1 MALIVQKYGGTSVG
15 TIERIHRVADRVAQ
29 TQREGHQVVVVLSAM
44 SGETDRLIKL
54 AHEATSNPDERELD
68 MLLSTG
74 ERVTIALLAM
84 DLRGRGMN
92 ARSFTGRQVGIITD
106 SAHTKARIAR
116 VTADRIK
123 EAIGKGVIPVV
134 AGFQG
139 VNEQSDVTTLGR
151 GGSDLSAVALAAA
164 LKADRC
170 IIFTDVD
177 GVYTADPNIV
187 PTARR
192 IDKIAYEEMLE
203 MASLGAKVLQTR
215 SVEFAAKYG
224 VPVEV
229 NSTFKEGKGTLVTKE
244 DADMEA
250 VAVAGVTGDRNQA
263 KITVVGV
270 PDKPGIA
277 ARIFGEVANAHINVD
292 MIIQNIGQATLT
304 DLSFTVPRA
313 DLKKAVSII
322 HDVAKDIEAKSV
334 SVTESIAK
342 VSLIGVG
349 MRSHSGVASK
359 MFDVLSREG
368 INIMM
373 ISTSEIKISCV
384 IDEKYLEL
392 AMRTLHSAFGLDQ
405 APASDRA
412 AAKLV

>member
-15 TIERIHRVADRVAQ
+15 TIERIHRVADRVAH
-29 TQREGHQVVVVLSAM
+29 TQQEGNQVVVVLSAM

-54 AHEATSNPDERELD
+54 AQEVTTVPDERELD

-74 ERVTIALLAM
+74 ERITIALLSM
-84 DLRGRGMN
+84 ELRGRGIN

-123 EAIGKGVIPVV
+123 EALKQGVIPVV

-139 VNEQSDVTTLGR
+139 INEQSDVTTLGR
-151 GGSDLSAVALAAA
+151 GGSDLSAVALSAA

-170 IIFTDVD
+170 VIFTDVD

-187 PTARR
+187 PSARR
-192 IDKIAYEEMLE
+192 IERIAYEEMLE

-215 SVEFAAKYG
+215 SVEFAAKFH

-229 NSTFKEGKGTLVTKE
+229 NSSFKEGKGTLVTKE

-250 VAVAGVTGDRNQA
+250 AAVSGVTGDRNQA
-263 KITVVGV
+263 KITIVGV

-277 ARIFGEVANAHINVD
+277 ARIFGPVAEAHINVD
-292 MIIQNIGQATLT
+292 MIIQNMSQAALT

-313 DLKKAVSII
+313 DLKKAVPII
-322 HDVAKDIEAKSV
+322 QAVAKDIEAKTV
-334 SVTESIAK
+334 SVIEAIAK

-349 MRSHSGVASK
+349 MRSHSGVAAK
-359 MFDVLSREG
+359 MFEVLSREG

-392 AMRTLHSAFGLDQ
+392 AMRSLHSAFDLDQ
-405 APASDRA
+405 AQP
-412 AAKLV
+412 

>member
-15 TIERIHRVADRVAQ
+15 TIERIHRVADRVAH
-29 TQREGHQVVVVLSAM
+29 TQQAGNRIVVVLSAM
-44 SGETDRLIKL
+44 SGETDRLLKL
-54 AHEATSNPDERELD
+54 AHDVTATPDEREMD

-84 DLRGRGMN
+84 ELRGRGIN

-116 VTADRIK
+116 VTADRIR
-123 EAIGKGVIPVV
+123 EALEQGVVPVV

-139 VNEQSDVTTLGR
+139 INERSDVTTLGR

-187 PTARR
+187 PAARR
-192 IDKIAYEEMLE
+192 IDRIAYEEMLE

-215 SVEFAAKYG
+215 SVEFAAKFN

-229 NSTFKEGKGTLVTKE
+229 NSSFKEGKGTLVTKE
-244 DADMEA
+244 DTDMEA
-250 VAVAGVTGDRNQA
+250 AAIAGVTGDRNQA
-263 KITVVGV
+263 KITIIGV

-277 ARIFGEVANAHINVD
+277 ARIFGPVADAHINVD
-292 MIIQNIGQATLT
+292 MIIQNISQAALT

-313 DLKKAVSII
+313 DLKKAVPLIQA
-322 HDVAKDIEAKSV
+322 VAKDIDAKSV
-334 SVTESIAK
+334 SVIEAIAK

-349 MRSHSGVASK
+349 MRSHSGVAAK
-359 MFDVLSREG
+359 MFEVLSREG
-368 INIMM
+368 VNIMM
-373 ISTSEIKISCV
+373 ISTSEIKLSCV

-392 AMRTLHSAFGLDQ
+392 AMRSLHSAFDLDV
-405 APASDRA
+405 A
-412 AAKLV
+412 

>member
-15 TIERIHRVADRVAQ
+15 TIERIHRVADRVTH
-29 TQREGHQVVVVLSAM
+29 TQREGNQVVVVLSAM
-44 SGETDRLIKL
+44 SGETDRLLKL
-54 AHEATSNPDERELD
+54 AHEVATVPDERELD

-74 ERVTIALLAM
+74 ERITIALLSM
-84 DLRGRGMN
+84 ELRGRGIN
-92 ARSFTGRQVGIITD
+92 ARSFTGRQVGIMTNN
-106 SAHTKARIAR
+106 AHTKARIAR

-123 EAIGKGVIPVV
+123 EALKQGVIPVV

-139 VNEQSDVTTLGR
+139 INEQSDVTTLGR
-151 GGSDLSAVALAAA
+151 GGSDLSAVALAGA
-164 LKADRC
+164 LRADRC
-170 IIFTDVD
+170 VIFTDVD

-187 PTARR
+187 PAARR

-215 SVEFAAKYG
+215 SVEFAAKFN

-229 NSTFKEGKGTLVTKE
+229 NSSFREGKGTLVTKE
-244 DADMEA
+244 DTDMEA
-250 VAVAGVTGDRNQA
+250 AAVSGVTGDRNQA
-263 KITVVGV
+263 KITIVGV

-277 ARIFGEVANAHINVD
+277 ARIFGPVAEAQINVD
-292 MIIQNIGQATLT
+292 MIIQNMSQAALT

-313 DLKKAVSII
+313 DLKKAVPII
-322 HDVAKDIEAKSV
+322 QTVAKDIEAKTV
-334 SVTESIAK
+334 SVTEAIAK

-349 MRSHSGVASK
+349 MRSHSGVAAK
-359 MFDVLSREG
+359 MFEVLSRES

-392 AMRTLHSAFGLDQ
+392 AMRALHSAFDLDQ
-405 APASDRA
+405 AQS
-412 AAKLV
+412 

>member
-15 TIERIHRVADRVAQ
+15 TIERIHRVADRVAH
-29 TQREGHQVVVVLSAM
+29 TQREGNQVVVVLSAM
-44 SGETDRLIKL
+44 SGETDRLLKL
-54 AHEATSNPDERELD
+54 AHEVTTVPDDRELD

-74 ERVTIALLAM
+74 ERITIALLSM
-84 DLRGRGMN
+84 ELRGRGIN
-92 ARSFTGRQVGIITD
+92 ARSFTGRQVGIMTD

-123 EAIGKGVIPVV
+123 EALKQGVIPVV

-139 VNEQSDVTTLGR
+139 INKQSDVTTLGR

-170 IIFTDVD
+170 VIFTDVD

-187 PTARR
+187 PAARR
-192 IDKIAYEEMLE
+192 IGKIAYEEMLE

-215 SVEFAAKYG
+215 SVEFAAKFN

-229 NSTFKEGKGTLVTKE
+229 NSSFKEGKGTLVTKE
-244 DADMEA
+244 DTDMEA
-250 VAVAGVTGDRNQA
+250 AAVSGVTGDRNQA
-263 KITVVGV
+263 KITIVGV

-277 ARIFGEVANAHINVD
+277 ARIFGPVAEAQINVD
-292 MIIQNIGQATLT
+292 MIIQNMSQAALT

-313 DLKKAVSII
+313 DLKKAVPII
-322 HDVAKDIEAKSV
+322 QAVAKDSEAKTV
-334 SVTESIAK
+334 SVTEAIAK

-349 MRSHSGVASK
+349 MRSHSGVAAK

-392 AMRTLHSAFGLDQ
+392 AMRSLHSAFDLDQ
-405 APASDRA
+405 PHQTS
-412 AAKLV
+412 

>member
-1 MALIVQKYGGTSVG
+1 MKSVALIVQKYGGTSVG
-15 TIERIHRVADRVAQ
+15 SLERIHRVADRVSRTLQ
-29 TQREGHQVVVVLSAM
+29 DGYRTVVVLSAM

-54 AHEATSNPDERELD
+54 AQQVTPTPDEREMD

-84 DLRGRGMN
+84 ELRGRGIN
-92 ARSFTGRQVGIITD
+92 ARSYTGRQVGIITD
-106 SAHTKARIAR
+106 SAHTNARIAR
-116 VTADRIK
+116 VTADRIRDAL
-123 EAIGKGVIPVV
+123 EEGVVPVV

-139 VNEQSDVTTLGR
+139 INEQSDVTTLGR

-170 IIFTDVD
+170 IIYTDVD

-187 PTARR
+187 PAARR
-192 IDKIAYEEMLE
+192 IDRISYEEMLE

-215 SVEFAAKYG
+215 SVEFAAKFN

-229 NSTFKEGKGTLVTKE
+229 NSSFKEGKGTLVTKE
-244 DADMEA
+244 DTDMEA
-250 VAVAGVTGDRNQA
+250 AAVAGVTGDRNQA
-263 KITVVGV
+263 KITIVGV

-277 ARIFGEVANAHINVD
+277 ARIFGTVAEAHINVD
-292 MIIQNIGQATLT
+292 MIIQNISQTAAT
-304 DLSFTVPRA
+304 DLSFTVPKA

-322 HDVAKDIEAKSV
+322 QGVAKDIEAKSV
-334 SVTESIAK
+334 SVTEAIAK

-349 MRSHSGVASK
+349 MRSHSGVAAK
-359 MFDVLSREG
+359 MFEVLAREG

-392 AMRTLHSAFGLDQ
+392 AMRSLHSAFGLDQ
-405 APASDRA
+405 TQS
-412 AAKLV
+412 